1 MSQSEQSSPAG
12 QTGPAGSDEAA
23 SGRCGHGV
31 PVRFVCTACVE
42 AGGARVAS
50 AVRDAL
56 TAPVPGRAY
65 TGPYPN
71 RAHRSVAEL
80 DARTA
85 AADHDVLAY
94 LARRRGNAERVAR
107 VTAETDELHALAR
120 DRARQLAVLIDEIR
134 AGLHHGE
141 AAAQAAHT
149 GFAAES
155 NTASWEA

>member
-1 MSQSEQSSPAG
+1 MTQSEQNSPAV
-12 QTGPAGSDEAA
+12 QTDAAGSDEAA

-85 AADHDVLAY
+85 AAADHDVLAY

-107 VTAETDELHALAR
+107 VTPPSDPLHELAR
-120 DRARQLAVLIDEIR
+120 DRARQLDVLIDEIR

-149 GFAAES
+149 GFAAEGG
-155 NTASWEA
+155 EA

>member
-1 MSQSEQSSPAG
+1 MSQSEQNSPAV
-12 QTGPAGSDEAA
+12 QTDAAGTDEAA

-42 AGGARVAS
+42 AGTQCWK
-50 AVRDAL
+50 D
-56 TAPVPGRAY
+56 PVPGRAY

-85 AADHDVLAY
+85 AAADHDVLAY
-94 LARRRGNAERVAR
+94 LARRQGNAERVAR
-107 VTAETDELHALAR
+107 VTAETDELHVLAR

-141 AAAQAAHT
+141 AAAQATHT
-149 GFAAES
+149 GFAAEGG
-155 NTASWEA
+155 EA

>member
-1 MSQSEQSSPAG
+1 MTQQQEQSSPADL
-12 QTGPAGSDEAA
+12 SE
-23 SGRCGHGV
+23 RCGHGV

-42 AGGARVAS
+42 GGAPVLAE
-50 AVRDAL
+50 V
-56 TAPVPGRAY
+56 VPGQAY

-80 DARTA
+80 DARRAA

-94 LARRRGNAERVAR
+94 LARRRANALRVAGA
-107 VTAETDELHALAR
+107 TAPNDDLHELAR
-120 DRARQLAVLIDEIR
+120 DRARQLDVLIDEIR

-149 GFAAES
+149 GFAAET
-155 NTASWEA
+155 NTFNAEA